1 MERTLENFIYTKIKR
16 RSKNELVDFTI
27 VFITDGGSYK
37 KEEYKGVMKGRYDRA
52 IERLHDY
59 VKYNREQTEDCR
71 KISLSDARMIING
84 IIYD

>member
-16 RSKNELVDFTI
+16 SSKDEFVDFTI
-27 VFITDGGSYK
+27 VFIIDGGNYK
-37 KEEYKGVMKGRYDRA
+37 KEEYKEVERERYDLA

-59 VKYNREQTEDCR
+59 IEYNREQTEDCR
-71 KISLSDARMIING
+71 KISFSDARMIING